1 MPRYQKA
8 NSEANALMLRS
19 IPGMEKMVCIITQRI
34 TESADSSDQMIRFWP
49 KDFRVLATISDDKS
63 STRFLRGLH

>member
-8 NSEANALMLRS
+8 NSEAKALMLRS

-49 KDFRVLATISDDKS
+49 WPMKID
-63 STRFLRGLH
+63 